1 MAKLNHAD
9 NGPLLSV
16 VNKELDRRLNWL
28 RASVLGAND
37 GIVSIAGV
45 LMGVVGAGVGDREVL
60 IAGIAATV
68 AGAFSMGGGEYVSV
82 SAQKDTEVSHGRK
95 GSDITANPLQA
106 ALSSFFA
113 FVGGAALPM
122 LSVVVFPPDLQI
134 AAILL
139 GVGIALTITGVSA
152 AFAGNSSPIKG
163 AIRIVAVSVITMAFS
178 YLIGLAFGVAV
189 L

>member
-1 MAKLNHAD
+1 MNYTD
-9 NGPLLSV
+9 YEPLLSV
-16 VNKELDRRLNWL
+16 VNKELDKRLNWL

-45 LMGVVGAGVGDREVL
+45 LMGVVGAGVGNREVL

-95 GSDITANPLQA
+95 GADVTANPVQA

-122 LSVVVFPPDLQI
+122 LSVVIFPPDLQI

-152 AFAGNSSPIKG
+152 ALAGNSSPIKG